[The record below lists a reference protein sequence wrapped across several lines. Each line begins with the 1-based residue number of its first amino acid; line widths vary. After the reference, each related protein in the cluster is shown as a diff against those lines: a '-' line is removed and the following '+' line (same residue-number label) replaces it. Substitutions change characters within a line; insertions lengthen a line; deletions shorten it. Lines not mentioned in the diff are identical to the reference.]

1 MSVLFYSRVWQ
12 LSVDACACV
21 LLWLWQ
27 MNDLLGSIRRLGAQ
41 AKDGENAV
49 SHLKKAEKVPKSGG
63 GRGDL
68 LSAIQLGVALKKP
81 AERKEVKA
89 EAVPQRR
96 MSLHDVMVDAMGGM
110 RGLMQA
116 HSDDDGSAASSA
128 ASSDTDESD

>member
-1 MSVLFYSRVWQ
+1 
-12 LSVDACACV
+12 
-21 LLWLWQ
+21 

-49 SHLKKAEKVPKSGG
+49 SHLKKAEKVPKAGG

-68 LSAIQLGVALKKP
+68 LSAIQQGVALKKP
-81 AERKEVKA
+81 TERKERKDEVA
-89 EAVPQRR
+89 PQRR

-110 RGLMQA
+110 RGLMRA
-116 HSDDDGSAASSA
+116 HSDDGSA